1 MSNRKL
7 PQRILAMALAVVMVL
22 VMMPI
27 TTMADVLPA
36 DTGTVIAAFENVE
49 AETAN
54 QTVPLGTSINDL
66 NLPDTLQALVQ
77 MEPAENKTNTPEA
90 EPAENQP
97 ESPVVIEENSG
108 ISKEKSGENHSEIT
122 AATVAGD
129 MEIPAEKSIE
139 NQPEAVEETVVDY
152 QNSASADP
160 SITQSPETPKEE
172 GNTNDIEI
180 PDGNSAAFAEDSK
193 GNTEN
198 SVINTVQQEQINQS
212 KNTLTIPVAWNAV
225 PEFNGELEGV
235 YVFTPVLSEQYIL
248 SAGVSVPQ
256 ITVTV
261 QDANMALRG
270 APVGSTYTVSLE
282 ANSAENINW
291 DSLGEK
297 LGDGTIKNGDTLKI
311 MTTASQYPLIDIPA
325 SISDLTITSYSE
337 AATLQI
343 RIIARGQNMRLKLE
357 DITLTAVE
365 PAILFTN
372 TAELVVAGSVKL
384 GSNSSAIEAIGD
396 LTISG
401 SGNFWGNVKG
411 TAGTRVTAVN
421 CADLTINTNGSLTF
435 NGGTSLQNSGG
446 NAIECANFRL
456 ESGTLSVYGGNA
468 GLFGN
473 GNGGIGI
480 NCSSFTVNGESNLTA
495 RGGDSAHGNGGNG
508 IHCTGDIRLEYGT
521 ITAFGGGGGTG
532 SGNGDGGHGI
542 YCGNRITMINSSNL
556 TAQGG
561 NCSQSS
567 GGNGIKSIY
576 FTYNSSGDVTAYGGD
591 VYSYSTPNS
600 KGIDT
605 YSSIMMNG
613 LGNMK
618 FQDGIGSI
626 LSPVNTIGFS
636 SVSGEMWNVNP
647 AVNLITGIPS
657 DLNIFVK
664 SVPGSLTTVRLGQGN
679 KPVITIN
686 TQPEDIT
693 VTKGA
698 ITETISVEASA
709 TENAVA
715 AYQWFTSSNDSNS
728 NGTAVS
734 GANNALFTI
743 PHDLSTGTYYY
754 YCEVSAP
761 GADSVKTDVVQVT
774 VTLPPNNGPFAGGD
788 GTEDSPYQIAT
799 EEQLEKLSEFI
810 NNTSSATMYTTKYY
824 ELTNDIDLSEYT
836 SNGGWVPI
844 GKDGTY
850 IFRGHFDGK
859 GHTITGLTI
868 NRPSGVCQGLFGS
881 VYNGSIKNLGLVG
894 VNVNANVNVGG
905 LVGFMNMDGIAQ
917 NCYVT
922 GSVTG
927 QNNAGGLVG
936 SVSLAITINNCYT
949 TTDVS
954 GSFNVGGLVGSI
966 NAGTLQNSYATG
978 SINNLGQNT
987 GGLAGYIRNGAT
999 LQNCAAF
1006 NTSVTGNTA
1015 GRVCGNI
1022 DGSTATGNVAAASMI
1037 VLENGTSP
1045 NIIGDD
1051 SDRENGVSKTLLQL
1065 CEESGFPAALTQNPW
1080 VYTEGYYPQINDTN
1094 GNIIA
1099 GQDLIPVIV
1108 PVTDISGIDVT
1119 ATEGTDLVL
1128 TATVTPSNSTYN
1140 SIVWS
1145 IKNAG
1150 STGAVLNGNTLST
1163 TSAGTIIVTATIEN
1177 GITANTPYTQD
1188 FTITVNVDPSAFKAV
1203 TNISGVATSATAG
1216 TDINLTGT
1224 VIPANATNKTI
1235 VWTIKSPGTTGATRT
1250 GNTLSTTAAGTV
1262 IVTATIANGASTTT
1276 PYTQDFTITVNDAPP
1291 AFVAVTD
1298 IAGVAV
1304 SATAGTDITL
1314 TGIVNPINATNKTI
1328 TWSIKNA
1335 GTTGAALSGNIL
1347 SATAAGNVIVTAAVE
1362 NGASAATPYTQ
1373 DFTIMVN
1380 EAPAA
1385 FVPVTGITGVAATA
1399 TAGRDITLLGT
1410 VSPVNA
1416 TNKTIAWSIKNAGTT
1431 GASLNGNILSARAA
1445 GTIIV
1450 TAAIENGV
1458 SATTPYTQDF
1468 TISVN
1473 AASSGGNGGNSGSS
1487 GNSGINGSGTSP
1499 VSSSTE
1505 PGFGQVKSNAVVDS
1519 KGIANIS
1526 ITAGNIS
1533 DAIANARAAATQ
1545 KGVNAGEITVVINV
1559 STDGKDASAVTVNL
1573 PKTIQQQIINNKV
1586 AGVEL
1591 AIDRP
1596 DITLG
1601 INLAAVTEINRQANA
1616 DVQLTAVKINAS
1628 KLGTEAKKAI
1638 GSRPVYDFKASYEN
1652 GTKNVTNF
1660 GDGKVYVSIPYTPDK
1675 KEAVGYLHIV
1685 YVDSKGR
1692 TIRVPGSAYDANS
1705 SSLIFNTN
1713 HFSVYGISYKALS
1726 TGFTDTGSHWAK
1738 DAIDYVTGRGLITGI
1753 TKTTFAPDT
1762 AITRGRLVTVLGR
1775 LASVDTSLYKT
1786 NSFTDVKDNSVYRP
1800 YIQWAYSK
1808 GILSGMGSGQFAPN
1822 KEVTRE
1828 EIAVIFAN
1836 FIKTTGYNLPA
1847 VRKEAAYTDASGIAP
1862 ECKTAVTAMQQAGI
1876 IMGGTDNKFNPKA
1889 NATRGEFAAMLH
1901 RFIKLTIDPAT
1912 AQGWVLD
1919 DGGQYQYYKEGKV
1932 LTGWWEIDGKWYY
1945 FNTNGSLA
1953 RNTKIDGYEIDENGV
1968 RKAK

>member
-7 PQRILAMALAVVMVL
+7 PQRILAMVLVVVTVL

-27 TTMADVLPA
+27 TTSAEILPA
-36 DTGTVIAAFENVE
+36 GTGTVIAAFENIE

-54 QTVPLGTSINDL
+54 QTVPLGTFVNDL
-66 NLPDTLQALVQ
+66 NLPDTLQAVAR
-77 MEPAENKTNTPEA
+77 MEPAGAETNTPEA
-90 EPAENQP
+90 EPAENQT
-97 ESPVVIEENSG
+97 ESPVVIGENTGVSE
-108 ISKEKSGENHSEIT
+108 EKSGENHSEIT
-122 AATVAGD
+122 AVTVADD
-129 MEIPAEKSIE
+129 MEIPAEESIE
-139 NQPEAVEETVVDY
+139 NQPDVLAETAVDQ
-152 QNSASADP
+152 QNTSSADP
-160 SITQSPETPKEE
+160 SISQSAETPKAE
-172 GNTNDIEI
+172 GNTDDIEI
-180 PDGNSAAFAEDSK
+180 PDENSTASADDRNV
-193 GNTEN
+193 NTEN
-198 SVINTVQQEQINQS
+198 SVIDTVAQEQINQ
-212 KNTLTIPVAWNAV
+212 KENILTVPVAWNAV

-235 YVFTPVLSEQYIL
+235 YVFTPVLPEQYIL

-261 QDANMALRG
+261 QDAKMALRG
-270 APVGSTYTVSLE
+270 APEGSTYTVSLD
-282 ANSAENINW
+282 ANSADNIHW
-291 DSLGEK
+291 GSLGAK
-297 LGDGTIKNGDTLKI
+297 LGDGTVKNRDTLKI
-311 MTTASQYPLIDIPA
+311 MMTASQYPLIDIPA

-337 AATLQI
+337 DATLQI

-401 SGNFWGNVKG
+401 FGNFWGNVKG

-421 CADLTINTNGSLTF
+421 CADLTIDTNGSLTF

-456 ESGTLSVYGGNA
+456 KSGTLSVYGGNT
-468 GLFGN
+468 GLFGS

-567 GGNGIKSIY
+567 GGSGIKTYY

-600 KGIDT
+600 KGIDS

-657 DLNIFVK
+657 DLNISVK

-799 EEQLEKLSEFI
+799 KEQLEKLSEFI
-810 NNTSSATMYTTKYY
+810 NNTSSATMYTARYY

-1006 NTSVTGNTA
+1006 NSSVTGNTA

-1022 DGSTATGNVAAASMI
+1022 DGSTANGNVAAASMI

-1163 TSAGTIIVTATIEN
+1163 TSAGTMIVTATIEN

-1188 FTITVNVDPSAFKAV
+1188 FTITVNEDPSVYKAV
-1203 TNISGVATSATAG
+1203 TNITGVATTATAG
-1216 TDINLTGT
+1216 TDITLTGT

-1235 VWTIKSPGTTGATRT
+1235 AWTIKSPGTTGATRT

-1262 IVTATIANGASTTT
+1262 TVTATIANGASATT

-1298 IAGVAV
+1298 ISGVAAAV
-1304 SATAGTDITL
+1304 TAGTDIAL
-1314 TGIVNPINATNKTI
+1314 TGTVNPVNATNKTI
-1328 TWSIKNA
+1328 TWSVKNA
-1335 GTTGAALSGNIL
+1335 GTTGAAL
-1347 SATAAGNVIVTAAVE
+1347 
-1362 NGASAATPYTQ
+1362 
-1373 DFTIMVN
+1373 
-1380 EAPAA
+1380 
-1385 FVPVTGITGVAATA
+1385 
-1399 TAGRDITLLGT
+1399 
-1410 VSPVNA
+1410 
-1416 TNKTIAWSIKNAGTT
+1416 
-1431 GASLNGNILSARAA
+1431 NGNILSTRAA
-1445 GTIIV
+1445 GTLIV
-1450 TAAIENGV
+1450 TAAIENGASV
-1458 SATTPYTQDF
+1458 AAPYTQDF
-1468 TISVN
+1468 TIRVN
-1473 AASSGGNGGNSGSS
+1473 AAASGGNSGNSGSS
-1487 GNSGINGSGTSP
+1487 GSGTPP
-1499 VSSSTE
+1499 VSSTTE
-1505 PGFGQVKSNAVVDS
+1505 PVSGEVRSKAVVDS
-1519 KGIANIS
+1519 KGNANVS
-1526 ITAGNIS
+1526 ITDSNIS
-1533 DAIANARAAATQ
+1533 DAIANAKAAASQ

-1559 STDGKDASAVTVNL
+1559 ATNGGDASAVTVNL
-1573 PKTIQQQIINNKV
+1573 PKSIQQQIINNKV

-1616 DVQLTAVKINAS
+1616 DVQLTAVKKDAS
-1628 KLGTEAKKAI
+1628 KLGKEAKKAI
-1638 GSRPVYDFKASYEN
+1638 GSRPVYDLNASYEN

-1660 GDGKVYVSIPYTPDK
+1660 GSGKVYVSIPYTPDK
-1675 KEAVGYLHIV
+1675 NEAVGYLYIA

-1692 TIRVPGSAYDANS
+1692 TTRVPGSVYDANS
-1705 SSLIFNTN
+1705 RSLIFNTN
-1713 HFSVYGISYKALS
+1713 HFSVYGIGYKALS
-1726 TGFTDTGSHWAK
+1726 ASFTDTGSHWAK
-1738 DAIDYVTGRGLITGI
+1738 DSIDYVTGRGLLTGI

-1775 LASVDTSLYKT
+1775 LAGVDTSLYNT
-1786 NSFTDVKDNSVYRP
+1786 NSFTDVKDDSVYRP

-1808 GILSGMGSGQFAPN
+1808 GIMQGTDSGQFAPN
-1822 KEVTRE
+1822 RAVNRE

-1836 FIKTTGYNLPA
+1836 FVKTTGYNLPA
-1847 VRKEAAYTDASGIAP
+1847 VRKETAYTDASSIAN
-1862 ECKTAVTAMQQAGI
+1862 ECKTAVSAMQQAGI
-1876 IMGGTDNKFNPKA
+1876 IMGGTDNIFNPKSKT
-1889 NATRGEFAAMLH
+1889 TRGEFAAMLH

-1912 AQGWVLD
+1912 AQGWALD
-1919 DGGQYQYYKEGKV
+1919 DGGQYQYYKDGKV
-1932 LTGWWEIDGKWYY
+1932 LTGWWELDGKWYY
-1945 FNTNGSLA
+1945 FNTDGSLA
-1953 RNTKIDGYEIDENGV
+1953 RSTQIDGYEIDENGV
-1968 RKAK
+1968 RKTK